1 VATLLVID
9 DDPNIHEA
17 IERPLQGVIDRFL
30 HATAPEDGLRLA
42 LSERPDV
49 ILLDVNM
56 PGIDGLKI
64 CRLLREASTTRDI
77 PVIFLT
83 IERNVRNLA
92 RAFDIGGS
100 DYIAKPFHDVELHA
114 RVCVAVRTKRA
125 FDMLK
130 EQARVDG
137 LTGLE
142 NRAALEASLAAA
154 VASHERTGSPASL
167 LMIDLDGFK
176 GINDTHGHGIGDEL
190 LRRVGACLRKNSRP
204 YDVPCRYGGDEFVVL
219 LGQTEGPA
227 AHKVAER
234 ILAGLRAI
242 PFEVRG
248 QRVPI
253 RASGGLATTADMR
266 CDFSA
271 GDLLKAADRALYA
284 AKHAGG
290 DQLIDAAH
298 PP

>member
-1 VATLLVID
+1 MATLLVID